1 MWRMV
6 HALCLQG
13 VRLGADV
20 EGGGGLRQVQK
31 ELGLALHPPRETF
44 VDMARTL
51 IALGI
56 AKPVKA

>member
-1 MWRMV
+1 MFRKLTV
-6 HALCLQG
+6 QD
-13 VRLGADV
+13 VRL
-20 EGGGGLRQVQK
+20 QVQK
-31 ELGLALHPPRETF
+31 ELGLQLHPPHETF

>member
-1 MWRMV
+1 MRRMV
-6 HALCLQG
+6 HSSARERPGLLTWKGG
-13 VRLGADV
+13 V
-20 EGGGGLRQVQK
+20 LRQVQK

>member
-1 MWRMV
+1 M
-6 HALCLQG
+6 QD
-13 VRLGADV
+13 VRL
-20 EGGGGLRQVQK
+20 QVQK
-31 ELGLALHPPRETF
+31 ELGLQLHPPHETF